1 MQSGECRSLCE
12 LLGEIYGAT
21 RSDLGGGIERRDR
34 GLLCRSDSWGILG
47 TVLGCNGGRYGWWV
61 EDHVRV

>member
-21 RSDLGGGIERRDR
+21 RSDLGGGIERRGL
-34 GLLCRSDSWGILG
+34 GLLFRSGSWGILRI
-47 TVLGCNGGRYGWWV
+47 VLGYNDGRYGLWV
-61 EDHVRV
+61 GDHVRV